1 VGTIWGIARLTDA
14 VGKLAI
20 VVAVAILGGCKT
32 DGEVGDGAIGRFIGG
47 DYGNVEAVELQLGGE
62 TYRVF
67 DQPSANKMI
76 VTRTMGYALVHGT
89 AWTPKEP
96 FEAAAAQ
103 HLANTGRSSCRV
115 TEAGVNIG
123 SRHEF
128 KYDCTPPGSPAA
140 AKRPKA

>member
-1 VGTIWGIARLTDA
+1 MARLTDA
-14 VGKLAI
+14 VGKLVI
-20 VVAVAILGGCKT
+20 VVAVSILGGCKT

-67 DQPSANKMI
+67 DLPSANKMI
-76 VTRTMGYALVHGT
+76 VTKTMGWALVHGT

-96 FEAAAAQ
+96 FEAAAVQ

-115 TEAGVNIG
+115 TETSVIIG
-123 SRHEF
+123 PKHEV
-128 KYDCTPPGSPAA
+128 KYNCAPSGLPAA
-140 AKRPKA
+140 VKRPKA